1 MVMVRRNEKNA
12 PIFIAV
18 PTNDGNTIFPKMLG
32 MAKYLFIY
40 RIEDGLRFR
49 LVEKR
54 INPFESTMQHLK
66 TIDVYGI
73 ISDCKIIIAQI
84 IGKKGVM
91 RLKERGMK
99 LFFRRG
105 GIKEAIQSVLS
116 EMESGSDSL

>member
-1 MVMVRRNEKNA
+1 MEKNE

-40 RIEDGLRFR
+40 SLEDGMRFR

-54 INPFESTMQHLK
+54 INPFERTLQHLK

-84 IGKKGVM
+84 IGKKGIV
-91 RLKERGMK
+91 RLEERGMK
-99 LFFRRG
+99 LFFRKG
-105 GIKEAIQSVLS
+105 KIQDAVQSVLS
-116 EMESGSDSL
+116 EIQSGSDSI